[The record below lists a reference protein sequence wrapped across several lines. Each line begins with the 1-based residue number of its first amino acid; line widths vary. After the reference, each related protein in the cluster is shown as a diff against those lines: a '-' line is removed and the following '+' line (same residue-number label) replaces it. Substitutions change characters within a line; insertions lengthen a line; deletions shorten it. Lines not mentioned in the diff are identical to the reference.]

1 MKEGCTKMSF
11 VEMIPKRLYIGG
23 KISSADWNFVQNN
36 ITAIVNLRTKPDQPP
51 FDFSGRVMIWA
62 PLNVR
67 VAPTLEWVLRL
78 MKQLNHLI
86 EVNHRILIH
95 DTIGKE
101 RLGFVI
107 TAFYMQRYRLKRDQ
121 ALRKVRQLKSNIK
134 PPADYM
140 RLLHQYEKYLGL

>member
-1 MKEGCTKMSF
+1 MNF
-11 VEMIPKRLYIGG
+11 VEMVPKRLYIGG
-23 KISSADWNFVQNN
+23 KISSSDWDFVQNN

-78 MKQLNHLI
+78 MKQVNHLF

-121 ALRKVRQLKSNIK
+121 ALRKVRQLKSDIK

-140 RLLHQYEKYLGL
+140 KLLLQYETYLGH

>member
-1 MKEGCTKMSF
+1 MSF
-11 VEMIPKRLYIGG
+11 VEMIPQRLYIGG
-23 KISSADWNFVQNN
+23 KITAADWDFIKNN

-51 FDFSGRVMIWA
+51 FDFTNRIMIWA

-67 VAPTLEWVLRL
+67 VAPSLDWVLSL
-78 MKQLNHLI
+78 MNQLNHLM
-86 EVNHRILIH
+86 ELNYRILIH

-107 TAFYMQRYRLKRDQ
+107 TAYYMQRFGLKRDPAIQ
-121 ALRKVRQLKSNIK
+121 LVKQLKPDIK

-140 RLLHQYEKYLGL
+140 RLLKQYENYLGH

>member
-1 MKEGCTKMSF
+1 MERGDSKMSF
-11 VEMIPKRLYIGG
+11 VEMVPKRLYIGG
-23 KISSADWNFVQNN
+23 KISSADWDFVQNN

-51 FDFSGRVMIWA
+51 FDFSGRIMIWA

-78 MKQLNHLI
+78 MIQLNHLM
-86 EVNHRILIH
+86 ELKHRILVH

-107 TAFYMQRYRLKRDQ
+107 TAFYMQRYGLNRVQ
-121 ALRKVRQLKSNIK
+121 ALQIVKQLKPDIK
-134 PPADYM
+134 PPSDYM
-140 RLLHQYEKYLGL
+140 RLLLQYEKHLGH

>member
-1 MKEGCTKMSF
+1 MKRGESKMSF
-11 VEMIPKRLYIGG
+11 IEMIPKRLYIGG
-23 KISSADWNFVQNN
+23 KISSADWDFIKKN

-51 FDFSGRVMIWA
+51 FDFFGRIMIWA

-67 VAPTLEWVLRL
+67 VAPTIEWVLRL
-78 MKQLNHLI
+78 MKQLNHLM
-86 EVNHRILIH
+86 ELKHRILIH

-107 TAFYMQRYRLKRDQ
+107 TAFYMQRYGLKHDS
-121 ALRKVRQLKSNIK
+121 ALKIVKQLKPDIK

-140 RLLHQYEKYLGL
+140 RLLVQYEKHLGH